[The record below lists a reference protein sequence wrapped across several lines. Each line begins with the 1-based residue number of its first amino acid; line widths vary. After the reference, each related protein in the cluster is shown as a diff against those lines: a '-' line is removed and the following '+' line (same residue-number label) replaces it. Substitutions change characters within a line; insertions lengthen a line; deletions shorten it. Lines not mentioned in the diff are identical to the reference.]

1 MADKELTRIEALQKK
16 RQEYDDQRIKA
27 EKDFQKAQ
35 KANDTE
41 QMNRHQA
48 IINSRTT
55 ANKQLDKQIEKE
67 EKIIKAKEKQKKT
80 VETQKKVDEAYKK
93 LNEQANKPYKER
105 EKLIKDTVDSA
116 RGMNKQ
122 VMEQL
127 DLEKQN
133 QVIRKLTQQGRK
145 KEAEL
150 LKSIGDS
157 QLELLN
163 VNTRQ
168 QLLDFDSAKAL
179 EDIEDKKFEIAQLE
193 QDIVDGKV
201 QNVDKSKA
209 LVKSLK
215 NEMGIT
221 EKILK
226 NTKQKSDEA
235 KAQKAAADKLKE
247 SSMDLVDAAE
257 KQVMFAKELVKQ
269 MLANP
274 YLAVAAGFMA
284 ILKLLEAMV
293 NKSKQFQEQ
302 IKGSVS
308 QGDQLTKQLAGAE
321 LHAKALGYST
331 AEAAGAIVDEFGS
344 LNDVSADTV
353 KAMGSF
359 EKGLGISMSTSAK
372 LMKNMQSVS
381 GLTQEQSIELIK
393 SGAAMAKING
403 VAPGAIME
411 DIANNTEEFAKYGR
425 DGGKNMIRA
434 AIHAKKLGLELG
446 TLAKTS
452 DSLLDFESSIQAEM
466 EASMLIGKQMNL
478 NKAREKALSG
488 DLAGMAEEI
497 KKQVGGQAEFEKM
510 NVIQREALAASVGM
524 NAAELGKMMS
534 GEVAV
539 KGEMDKIDA
548 EEVLSKDLNDTS
560 LALRNLMTVENALKV
575 AVGILT
581 VAIGLNTLSQG
592 GLGKMFKGFGG
603 KMGKMFSG
611 LGGKMATLGTTMT
624 GAISGLGSKMSG
636 LFSKTKGLGTT
647 VATKAGGMATKVGSK
662 AAQMAGK
669 AKGSVLKGASKVTG
683 AAGKV
688 VSKGAAVAKAAKGS
702 VAKTAAKVASKGA
715 GKALLRKIP
724 GIGLVAGLGF
734 AASRLMKGDALGAL
748 GEVASG
754 AASIIPGVGTA
765 VSAAIDVGM
774 IARDASKAAK
784 DTAETAKDATKVQVK
799 EREAIIQKEKSMSN
813 LSKKQVEA
821 KKAADDAIVA
831 QKKAVEKEKAKMVQ
845 EQTKKPEVKV
855 VEQPKVK
862 VKQPETRSKEDLEAE
877 LTKRRTLQQKQKQ
890 ELFGPGSEKMRMG
903 EKARRKNELYKNNA
917 EIAKLIKAIEEQ
929 TVAIKE
935 GSEKQVKAT
944 QSMVND

>member
-1 MADKELTRIEALQKK
+1 MADKELTRIETLKKK
-16 RQEYDDQRIKA
+16 RKEYDDQRIKA
-27 EKDFQKAQ
+27 EKEFQQARK
-35 KANDTE
+35 KGDTE
-41 QMNRHQA
+41 AEKSLGRFIGQRRRGIELIDSQ
-48 IINSRTT
+48 IKKEERIE
-55 ANKQLDKQIEKE
+55 QIEESRSKKRKKE
-67 EKIIKAKEKQKKT
+67 T
-80 VETQKKVDEAYKK
+80 DELKK
-93 LNEQANKPYKER
+93 LNDSYFKRDE
-105 EKLIKDTVDSA
+105 LIKSTMQGV
-116 RGMNKQ
+116 RNMNKE
-122 VMEQL
+122 VVATIKL
-127 DLEKQN
+127 DKANLR
-133 QVIRKLTQQGRK
+133 ITKLLKQGREQ
-145 KEAEL
+145 EAAVYE
-150 LKSIGDS
+150 SIFDG
-157 QLELLN
+157 QVEMLGIKN
-163 VNTRQ
+163 RQ
-168 QLLDFDSAKAL
+168 QLLDFDSKKAL
-179 EDIEDKKFEIAQLE
+179 EDIEDKNFEIAQLE
-193 QDIVDGKV
+193 QDILDGKV
-201 QNVDKSKA
+201 ENTDKAKA
-209 LVKSLK
+209 MVKILK
-215 NEMGIT
+215 NEMIISQG
-221 EKILK
+221 ILK
-226 NTKQKSDEA
+226 NTTEKSRQA
-235 KAQKAAADKLKE
+235 KAQKAAADKLRE

-284 ILKLLEAMV
+284 IIKLLEAMV
-293 NKSKQFQEQ
+293 NKSKKFQEQ

-372 LMKNMQSVS
+372 LMKNMQTVS

-434 AIHAKKLGLELG
+434 AIHAKKLGMELS
-446 TLAKTS
+446 TLTKTS

-603 KMGKMFSG
+603 KMGKHFSG

-624 GAISGLGSKMSG
+624 GAISGLGTKMSG
-636 LFSKTKGLGTT
+636 LFTKAKGLGTT
-647 VATKAGGMATKVGSK
+647 VATKAGGLATKAGGMATKVGSK

-669 AKGSVLKGASKVTG
+669 AKGLVSTGASKVTG

-688 VSKGAAVAKAAKGS
+688 LSKGATVAKAAKGS
-702 VAKTAAKVASKGA
+702 VTKTASKIATKGA
-715 GKALLRKIP
+715 GRALLRKIP

-862 VKQPETRSKEDLEAE
+862 VQQPETRSKEDLEAE
-877 LTKRRTLQQKQKQ
+877 LTKRRTLQQKQQ
-890 ELFGPGSEKMRMG
+890 RELFGPGSEKMRMG
-903 EKARRKNELYKNNA
+903 EKARRKDELYKNNA